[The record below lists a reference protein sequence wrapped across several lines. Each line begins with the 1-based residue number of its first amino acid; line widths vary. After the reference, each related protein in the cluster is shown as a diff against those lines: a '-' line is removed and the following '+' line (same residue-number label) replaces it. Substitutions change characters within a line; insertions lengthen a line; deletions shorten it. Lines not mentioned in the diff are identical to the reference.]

1 MLSLII
7 KDFLL
12 YDYQSPAKEV
22 NIVKIGIIGLGKM
35 GVVISQ
41 RLLDHGH
48 EVVGYD
54 RNPESSKMIQN
65 KNSFTIAHS
74 PDELVKNLSEPRAV
88 WIMVPAGD
96 AIEETIET
104 LEKLLSEGDAII
116 DGGNSNYKDTI
127 KRAKKLKEKHI
138 QFLDVG
144 TSGGIWG
151 RNEGFSL
158 MIGGDKKTVERLTP
172 IFEALAPSP
181 KKGWGHVGTNGAGH
195 FVKMVHNGIEYG
207 LMQAYAEG
215 FEILKAKCELD
226 LDFHQVAEIWRFGSV
241 IRSWLLDLI
250 SDVLEEN
257 QDLQDIKAWVAD
269 SGEGRWTVFEAIDL
283 DVPAPVI
290 TQSLQ
295 ARFASRRKEN
305 YSAKLLAAIRNRF
318 GGHAVRTKE
327 NKENSLEEDAES

>member
-1 MLSLII
+1 
-7 KDFLL
+7 
-12 YDYQSPAKEV
+12 
-22 NIVKIGIIGLGKM
+22 M
-35 GVVISQ
+35 GVVLSQ

-54 RNPESSKMIQN
+54 RNLESSKIIQN
-65 KNSFTIAHS
+65 KTSFTIAHS
-74 PDELVKNLSEPRAV
+74 PGELVKNLSEPRAI

-96 AIEETIET
+96 ATEKTIET
-104 LEKLLSEGDAII
+104 LGKLLSEDDAII

-127 KRAKKLKEKHI
+127 RRAQKLKEKRI
-138 QFLDVG
+138 QLLDVG

-151 RNEGFSL
+151 RTEGFSL

-172 IFEALAPSP
+172 IFEALAPSA

-195 FVKMVHNGIEYG
+195 FVKMIHNGIEYG

-215 FEILKAKCELD
+215 FEIIKAKSDLD
-226 LDFHQVAEIWRFGSV
+226 LDLHQVAEIWRFGSV
-241 IRSWLLDLI
+241 IRSWLLELI
-250 SDVLEEN
+250 NDVLEEN

-305 YSAKLLAAIRNRF
+305 FSAKLLAAIRNRF
-318 GGHAVRTKE
+318 GGHTVMTEE
-327 NKENSLEEDAES
+327 NKEDFSEEDVES

>member
-1 MLSLII
+1 
-7 KDFLL
+7 
-12 YDYQSPAKEV
+12 V
-22 NIVKIGIIGLGKM
+22 NIVKIGIVGLGKM

-48 EVVGYD
+48 EIVGYD
-54 RNPESSKMIQN
+54 RNPEAYKTVQSTG
-65 KNSFTIAHS
+65 SFTVAHS
-74 PDELVKNLSEPRAV
+74 PDELVEKLAQPRAI

-96 AIEETIET
+96 ATDKTIET
-104 LEKLLSEGDAII
+104 LGKLLSEGDTII

-138 QFLDVG
+138 QLLDVG
-144 TSGGIWG
+144 TSGGIRG
-151 RNEGFSL
+151 RTEGFSL
-158 MIGGDKKTVERLTP
+158 MIGGEKDTVERLTP
-172 IFEALAPSP
+172 IFESLAPSA

-195 FVKMVHNGIEYG
+195 FTKMIHNGIEYG

-215 FEILKAKCELD
+215 FEILKAKSDLNLD
-226 LDFHQVAEIWRFGSV
+226 LHQVAETWRFGSV

-250 SDVLEEN
+250 SDVLTEN

-269 SGEGRWTVFEAIDL
+269 SGEGRWAVFEAIDL

-295 ARFASRRKEN
+295 ARFVSRRKEN

-318 GGHAVRTKE
+318 GGHTVITE
-327 NKENSLEEDAES
+327 EYKENSSPEEDVEYE

>member
-1 MLSLII
+1 
-7 KDFLL
+7 
-12 YDYQSPAKEV
+12 
-22 NIVKIGIIGLGKM
+22 
-35 GVVISQ
+35 
-41 RLLDHGH
+41 
-48 EVVGYD
+48 
-54 RNPESSKMIQN
+54 MIQSTG
-65 KNSFTIAHS
+65 SFTMVHS
-74 PDELVKNLSEPRAV
+74 PDELVEKLSQPRAI

-96 AIEETIET
+96 ATDKTIET
-104 LEKLLSEGDAII
+104 LGKLLSEGDTII

-138 QFLDVG
+138 QLLDVG

-151 RNEGFSL
+151 RTEGFSL
-158 MIGGDKKTVERLTP
+158 MIGGDKETVERLTP
-172 IFEALAPSP
+172 IFESLAPST

-195 FVKMVHNGIEYG
+195 FTKMIHNGIEYG

-215 FEILKAKCELD
+215 FEILRAKSDLNLD
-226 LDFHQVAEIWRFGSV
+226 LHQVAETWRFGSV

-250 SDVLEEN
+250 SDVLAEN

-295 ARFASRRKEN
+295 ARFVSRRKEN

-318 GGHAVRTKE
+318 GGHTVITEE
-327 NKENSLEEDAES
+327 NKENSSAEEDVES